1 MRILFSLLAA
11 VQLGA
16 GGIHFFWLGEIEVG
30 MITDG
35 VPAPWRALT
44 LLVVA
49 ATGVLLC
56 ALGVLALRA
65 ANGQR
70 WREPAS
76 VALALAIAA
85 AWAVRAGLEWRYPV
99 EVALCGLV
107 GWSPYVLGGAGLMV
121 VLAGMA
127 ALGAGLS
134 ARRCAV
140 QAHPLLAEH
149 PLAVDYEDAF
159 WVAVPTGTTV
169 AAAMAEVCLTPWWM
183 NAAMW
188 LRDQLLAR
196 PLGLARAYDELRV
209 RMGRGECFAV
219 IAESAGARLMG
230 ETDAHLDFQLLVTV
244 EPGAGVDRFVMITR
258 VHFKNRAGRLY
269 FVPVGPGHRWIVPRL
284 LARAARRLWA
294 RVER

>member
-1 MRILFSLLAA
+1 MRSIFLILAA

-16 GGIHFFWLGEIEVG
+16 GVLHFLWLGENEAA
-30 MITDG
+30 MIVAG
-35 VPAPWRALT
+35 VPACWRALT
-44 LLVVA
+44 LLAVA

-65 ANGQR
+65 ATEQR

-76 VALALAIAA
+76 VALALVIAA

-107 GWSPYVLGGAGLMV
+107 GWSPYVLVGAGLMV

-140 QAHPLLAEH
+140 PAHPLLAEH

-159 WVAVPTGTTV
+159 VVAVPTGTTV
-169 AAAMAEVCLTPWWM
+169 GAAMSEVCRTPWWM
-183 NAAMW
+183 NTAMW
-188 LRDQLLAR
+188 LRDQVLAR
-196 PLGLARAYDELRV
+196 PLGLERGYDELRA
-209 RMGRGECFAV
+209 RMGRGECFAI

-230 ETDAHLDFQLLVTV
+230 EVDAHLDFQLLVTV
-244 EPGAGVDRFVMITR
+244 EPGEGVDRLVMITR
-258 VHFKNRAGRLY
+258 VHFRNRAGRLY

-284 LARAARRLWA
+284 MGRAARCLWA
-294 RVER
+294 RSER